1 VLKKHGLP
9 ILFISWM
16 VFVTWSSLAS
26 FSDTDLPDFNI
37 PHIDKLV
44 HFTFYFVA
52 VILGIM
58 TINRNVLVQW
68 SFQKAAIFLLISM
81 VLFGIIIEVVQYNF
95 TVDRMGD
102 PYDALANSLG
112 ALCGVLAMKFVIQR
126 TKGLKW
132 KQ

>member
-1 VLKKHGLP
+1 
-9 ILFISWM
+9 M

-26 FSDTDLPDFNI
+26 FSDADLPDFDI

-52 VILGIM
+52 MILGIM
-58 TINRNVLVQW
+58 TMNQNVPVHW
-68 SFQKAAIFLLISM
+68 SFRKAAIILLITM
-81 VLFGIIIEVVQYNF
+81 VFFGIIIEVIQYYF
-95 TVDRMGD
+95 TSDRMGD